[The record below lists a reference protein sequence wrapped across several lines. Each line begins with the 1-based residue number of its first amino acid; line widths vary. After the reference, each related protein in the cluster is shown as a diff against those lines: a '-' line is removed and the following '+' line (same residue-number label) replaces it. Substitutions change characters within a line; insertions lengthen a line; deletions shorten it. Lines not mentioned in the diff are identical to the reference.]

1 MKTLVATLLACAML
15 VACATGEGPT
25 RPPGYYP
32 KMGDGTTPETAVM
45 IRSLSDSE
53 INRTVARWIKKNYP
67 NFKVLDQMVWEEHG
81 RTFTKVMIAG
91 PNEGGKQIYFDI
103 SMYARR
109 SGNPDTNPTGLP
121 PRP

>member
-15 VACATGEGPT
+15 VACVTEDTPT
-25 RPPGYYP
+25 RPSGSYP
-32 KMGDGTTPETAVM
+32 KYGDGTTPETAVV
-45 IRSLSDSE
+45 IRSLDDRE
-53 INRTVARWIKKNYP
+53 INRTTARWIKKNYP
-67 NFKVLDQMVWEEHG
+67 NFKVMDQMVWGEHG
-81 RTFTKVMIAG
+81 RTFNKVTVAG
-91 PNEGGKQIYFDI
+91 PNEGVKYLWFDI

>member
-1 MKTLVATLLACAML
+1 MKTLMATLIACAML
-15 VACATGEGPT
+15 AACATEDGPT

-32 KMGDGTTPETAVM
+32 KHGDGTTPETAVV
-45 IRSLSDSE
+45 IRSFSDTE
-53 INRTVARWIKKNYP
+53 INRTVARWIRKNYP

-81 RTFTKVMIAG
+81 RTFNKVTVAG
-91 PNEGGKQIYFDI
+91 PNQGAKYLYFDI